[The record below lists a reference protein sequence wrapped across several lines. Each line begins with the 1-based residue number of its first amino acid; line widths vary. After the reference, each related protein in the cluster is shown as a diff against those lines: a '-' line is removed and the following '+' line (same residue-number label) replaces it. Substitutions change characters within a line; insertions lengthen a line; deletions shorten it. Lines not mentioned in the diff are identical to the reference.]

1 MKHMHIEKKIK
12 KHEEKGESS
21 ISILLNSEH
30 IETRNIRGVGL
41 NRFAVGVPDEHL
53 PKSLTG
59 RFLTFKS

>member
-1 MKHMHIEKKIK
+1 MDRKHKLPSPSGVPPYIRSPQLLIK
-12 KHEEKGESS
+12 G
-21 ISILLNSEH
+21 I
-30 IETRNIRGVGL
+30 GL